1 MKSKLLDELFKKFEK
16 DKKVI
21 KENVLVVMDN
31 VTLETSDRYGKV
43 TMTITY
49 EENKIGVNN
58 AKN

>member
-49 EENKIGVNN
+49 ERSDK
-58 AKN
+58 

>member
-31 VTLETSDRYGKV
+31 VILETSDRYGKV

-49 EENKIGVNN
+49 EENKNG
-58 AKN
+58 